1 MSCIYIDSL
10 IERTWGLYEKTEEDE
25 ESEDLPETLGRPDAC
40 EQIHDDAV
48 PEEFSYQRDD
58 YEAENEGDEHRGEFG
73 VGVLLLVGVIGIHE
87 PLDGCTYEGLD

>member
-40 EQIHDDAV
+40 EEIHDDAV
-48 PEEFSYQRDD
+48 PEEFSYKRDD
-58 YEAENEGDEHRGEFG
+58 DETDNEGDENYGKFG
-73 VGVLLLVGVIGIHE
+73 IGILLLVGVIGIYE
-87 PLDGCTYEGLD
+87 TLDGGAYEGLD